1 MTLCAPWFAGDN
13 GRCVG
18 GDLTKMKEEWRRE
31 MGMSG
36 VFAGGG
42 EGKDRV
48 PGSGKNHHQERGETG
63 RTRTRKNASLKRG
76 RGIAGMV
83 LVGTWASLMQ
93 RTDTESMGGPI

>member
-1 MTLCAPWFAGDN
+1 
-13 GRCVG
+13 VG
-18 GDLTKMKEEWRRE
+18 GDLTKTKEEWRRE

-48 PGSGKNHHQERGETG
+48 LGSGKNHHQERGETG
-63 RTRTRKNASLKRG
+63 QIRTRKKANLKRS
-76 RGIAGMV
+76 RGIAGVV

-93 RTDTESMGGPI
+93 RTDTESVCGPI